1 MKLNGKMLNMKDSE
15 DYLRARRAALSTKKK
30 EHVVISKE
38 DLELEETEE
47 SNQAATELLEL
58 STMMNNAF
66 TAEFT

>member
-1 MKLNGKMLNMKDSE
+1 MLALVRLNGKILSIKESE
-15 DYLRARRAALSTKKK
+15 DYLRARREALGIKKK
-30 EHVVISKE
+30 EYVVISKE

-66 TAEFT
+66 S